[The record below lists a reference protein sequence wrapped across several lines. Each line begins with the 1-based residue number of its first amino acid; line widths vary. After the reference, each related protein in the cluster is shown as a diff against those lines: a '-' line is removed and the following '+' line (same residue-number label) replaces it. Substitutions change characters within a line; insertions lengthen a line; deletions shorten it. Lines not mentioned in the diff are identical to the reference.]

1 MDNLNTNKQ
10 INKLTLEKLKREEG
24 NLEELIQD
32 RFRSSDY
39 KEYYPVKSD
48 HVSLFS
54 QEDKHMIMNEIE
66 NLKKIK
72 KDYMDN
78 LDINSEY
85 RSSLLNMINNEK
97 LNLARLNEKII
108 RTKEYLANIKLS
120 KVNINQNEEENVKR
134 SLNLEKT
141 SNNLKSEI
149 ERMHSLIIMQ
159 SNHVDSLVN
168 SINKK
173 KIDMKKEKENVKDK
187 SKMYE
192 VETKQKKEEIRC
204 KILQM
209 EKLKTSKINKENF
222 FIKIVLGLDIIQ
234 KFLLNSFDM
243 DPNEA
248 TKMLYESEEYTVFRS
263 EKYIIC
269 EENSTRNN
277 TPQRPKLTGN
287 TEEIKSKVNLSQIK
301 KKFENLC
308 LSYEDIINL
317 YSKILNKQTFY
328 QNIMVQYN
336 FKQIKLESIREN
348 YSQRIHNLLLK
359 DYKNLDEF
367 IKSNSRVE
375 TMMTKFQYLKY
386 ALQKHKKTYTFEEF
400 EVDNKD
406 FYEKCSKLIYEVKSF
421 FEFINQR

>member
-1 MDNLNTNKQ
+1 LDNLNTNKQ
-10 INKLTLEKLKREEG
+10 INKITLEKLRREEG

-32 RFRSSDY
+32 KFKGSDY

-78 LDINSEY
+78 LDINLEY

-149 ERMHSLIIMQ
+149 DRMHSLIIMQ

-173 KIDMKKEKENVKDK
+173 KN
-187 SKMYE
+187 
-192 VETKQKKEEIRC
+192 R
-204 KILQM
+204 
-209 EKLKTSKINKENF
+209 
-222 FIKIVLGLDIIQ
+222 
-234 KFLLNSFDM
+234 
-243 DPNEA
+243 
-248 TKMLYESEEYTVFRS
+248 
-263 EKYIIC
+263 
-269 EENSTRNN
+269 
-277 TPQRPKLTGN
+277 
-287 TEEIKSKVNLSQIK
+287 
-301 KKFENLC
+301 
-308 LSYEDIINL
+308 
-317 YSKILNKQTFY
+317 
-328 QNIMVQYN
+328 
-336 FKQIKLESIREN
+336 
-348 YSQRIHNLLLK
+348 
-359 DYKNLDEF
+359 
-367 IKSNSRVE
+367 
-375 TMMTKFQYLKY
+375 
-386 ALQKHKKTYTFEEF
+386 
-400 EVDNKD
+400 
-406 FYEKCSKLIYEVKSF
+406 YEKRERKCKGQK
-421 FEFINQR
+421 